1 MTREINTSEKD
12 YRVGINFDDLR
23 FKIKER
29 RKINCKLQ
37 YNEGTLI
44 GRYRRTALKSSYV

>member
-1 MTREINTSEKD
+1 MIREINILEKD

-37 YNEGTLI
+37 YNEGILI
-44 GRYRRTALKSSYV
+44 GRYRRIVFKLFYV